1 MVSSCVYLMIPAAT
15 ANQPPK
21 FSVSS
26 TNGRGMFSSG
36 VSSAINASA
45 SPRFRGRRCRLLFNG
60 KFQPITTRFRCN
72 SQLVADI
79 APATAAA
86 YGALLTSGGLFAYK
100 RSGSKGS
107 LIGGLTGGSLMA
119 AVSVMTVFQIFFH
132 ICQLAYFLMQATD
145 TKGIGEAL
153 AFGSTLLFA
162 LVFGMFSFGLFMLL
176 KRYQIGSYSQNNSS
190 RPFVRAFHLCIG
202 CLYLS
207 LFVR

>member
-119 AVSVMTVFQIFFH
+119 A
-132 ICQLAYFLMQATD
+132 AYFLMQATD

>member
-119 AVSVMTVFQIFFH
+119 A
-132 ICQLAYFLMQATD
+132 AYFLMQATD

-162 LVFGMFSFGLFMLL
+162 LVFGIRLAATRKITPAGPLLGLSICALVVF
-176 KRYQIGSYSQNNSS
+176 IS
-190 RPFVRAFHLCIG
+190 A
-202 CLYLS
+202 YL
-207 LFVR
+207 